1 LYVCFVNRKISHLYI
16 FIFLTVP
23 EIHDIDHNDN
33 ITSDLWADI
42 NDYQELDIDGD
53 EDAEIDDV
61 PVDDS
66 GMHC

>member
-1 LYVCFVNRKISHLYI
+1 VNRKIPHLTI

-23 EIHDIDHNDN
+23 EIHDIGHDSM

-53 EDAEIDDV
+53 EDAEIYDV
-61 PVDDS
+61 TVNDS
-66 GMHC
+66 GKHYYRSR